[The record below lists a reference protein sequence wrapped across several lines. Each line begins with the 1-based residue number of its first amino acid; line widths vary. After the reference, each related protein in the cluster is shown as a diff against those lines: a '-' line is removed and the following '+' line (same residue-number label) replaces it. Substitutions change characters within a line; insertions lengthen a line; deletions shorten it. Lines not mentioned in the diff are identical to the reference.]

1 MRVLFLGDVVAK
13 VGRNTV
19 VEKLPSLIQDYNIDF
34 TIVNAEN
41 AAHGKGITP
50 KIYNA
55 LKGVGVDVVTLGN
68 HAFSKDCILKKM
80 DACKDMVRPLN
91 MDPLGLGQ
99 HVVVRECKGKK
110 IAVANVLGN
119 IFIDNAHGSSYQA
132 MEKILNT
139 TEADIY
145 ILDFHAEATGEKE
158 IMFEL
163 FKDRLTA
170 VLGTH
175 THVQT
180 ADEKVDAG
188 CAYISDVGMCGPY
201 HSILGRDVQE
211 VLTRSVYGE
220 KTHYTPAE
228 TPAMICGVV
237 IEIDE
242 ETNRA
247 ISIERIQIRPQM

>member
-1 MRVLFLGDVVAK
+1 MKLLFLGDVVAK
-13 VGRNTV
+13 AGRNAV
-19 VEKLPSLIQDYNIDF
+19 IEILPSLQEKYEIDF

-55 LKGVGVDVVTLGN
+55 LKNAGVDVITLGN
-68 HAFSKDCILKKM
+68 HAFSKDCILKKI
-80 DACKDMVRPLN
+80 DSCKDMVRPLN

-110 IAVANVLGN
+110 IAVTNLLGN
-119 IFIDNAHGSSYQA
+119 IFIENAHGNAFNA
-132 MEKILNT
+132 MDKILDN

-180 ADEKVDAG
+180 ADEKIDSG
-188 CAYISDVGMCGPY
+188 CAYMTDVGMCGPY

-220 KTHYTPAE
+220 KTHYTPAD
-228 TPAMICGVV
+228 TAAVICGCV
-237 IEIDE
+237 ITIDE

-247 ISIERIQIRPQM
+247 VDIERIQIRPE